1 VRVLVLGGDGY
12 LGWPTALHL
21 SDRGHDVAVL
31 DNFVRRRY
39 DEELGVCSL
48 VPIEDLDVRVAVWQE
63 VSGKRIATYA
73 GDLLDPDFVYATLR
87 DFGPDAIVHFA
98 EQRSAPYSMIDRAHA
113 VYTQHNNVT
122 GTLNL
127 LFGIVETNRDTHLVK
142 LGTMGEYGTP
152 NIDIDEGWLD
162 IEHHGRKDR
171 VLFPKRP
178 GSFYHLSK
186 VHDSH
191 NIEFACRNWG
201 LGATDLNQGV
211 VYGQQTPQT
220 ALDPRLSTRFDYD
233 SVFGTVLNRFV
244 IQAVLGEPLTV
255 YGTGGQTRG
264 LIDIRDTVECI
275 RLAVENPAERGEFRV
290 FNQMT
295 EAMSVRDIAD
305 AVVRQFPGPA
315 QIDHLVNPRTE
326 AAEHYYNVKHTG
338 LVELGLQPHLLSDT
352 LIESMFGIVEVN
364 KHRVDVEKLYPTV
377 QWSRASNM

>member
-21 SDRGHDVAVL
+21 SDRGHDTAVL
-31 DNFVRRRY
+31 DNFARRRY

-48 VPIEDLDVRVAVWQE
+48 VPIEDLDVRVTAWRE
-63 VSGKRIATYA
+63 ASGKRIAMYT
-73 GDLLDPDFVYATLR
+73 GDMLDPEFVYATLR
-87 DFGPDAIVHFA
+87 DVDPDAVVHFA

-127 LFGIVETNRDTHLVK
+127 LFGIAATNRDIHLVK

-162 IEHHGRKDR
+162 IEHNGRKDR

-201 LGATDLNQGV
+201 LRATDLNQGV

-233 SVFGTVLNRFV
+233 GVFGTVLNRFV

-264 LIDIRDTVECI
+264 LIDIRDTVDCI

-295 EAMSVRDIAD
+295 ETMSVRDIAH
-305 AVVRQFPGPA
+305 VVARQFPGPV
-315 QIDHLVNPRTE
+315 QIEHLDNPRTE

-352 LIESMFGIVEVN
+352 LIESMFRIVEVN

-377 QWSRASNM
+377 QWSHASDV

>member
-1 VRVLVLGGDGY
+1 MRVLVLGGDGY

-21 SDRGHDVAVL
+21 SDRGHDTAVL
-31 DNFVRRRY
+31 DNFARRRY

-48 VPIEDLDVRVAVWQE
+48 VPIEDLDVRVTAWRE
-63 VSGKRIATYA
+63 ASGKRIAMYT
-73 GDLLDPDFVYATLR
+73 GDMLDPEFVYATLR
-87 DFGPDAIVHFA
+87 DFDPDAVVHFA
-98 EQRSAPYSMIDRAHA
+98 EQRAAPYSMIDRAHA
-113 VYTQHNNVT
+113 VYTQHNNVI

-127 LFGIVETNRDTHLVK
+127 LFGIAETNRDIHLVK

-162 IEHHGRKDR
+162 IEHNGRKDR

-201 LGATDLNQGV
+201 LRATDLNQGV

-220 ALDPRLSTRFDYD
+220 AFDPRLSTRFDYD

-305 AVVRQFPGPA
+305 VVAAQFPGPV
-315 QIDHLVNPRTE
+315 QIEHLDNPRTE

-352 LIESMFGIVEVN
+352 LIESMFGIVEAN

-377 QWSRASNM
+377 QWSRANNA

>member
-48 VPIEDLDVRVAVWQE
+48 VPIADLDVRVAVWQE
-63 VSGKRIATYA
+63 VSGKRISTYP

-87 DFGPDAIVHFA
+87 DFEPDAVVHFA

-127 LFGIVETNRDTHLVK
+127 LFGIVETNRNTHLVK

-162 IEHHGRKDR
+162 IEHNGRKDR

-201 LGATDLNQGV
+201 LRATDLNQGI

-275 RLAVENPAERGEFRV
+275 RLAVENPAECGEFRV

-305 AVVRQFPGPA
+305 VVAGQFPGPV
-315 QIDHLVNPRTE
+315 QIEHMDNPRTE

-352 LIESMFGIVEVN
+352 LIESLFGIVAVN

-377 QWSRASNM
+377 QWSRADNI